1 MAKKEAHRN
10 EDSRDIVTD
19 SFPALSQYSN
29 KDLQKAAEVINS
41 IANVITSVQ
50 KIKEKPA
57 ELSVPIDIFAHKI
70 SPAEAVVKYLK
81 ENLNKTLHD
90 ISLLLNRDERGIW
103 SSYRRATKKLSSK
116 FSSFPSGLH
125 IPVSLFSDRTC
136 SILEHVVLYL
146 KDEKQLKGSQ
156 IARLLNKKSSTVWTV
171 YNRAVLK
178 MKKKG
183 GKS

>member
-1 MAKKEAHRN
+1 LTKKEAYRG
-10 EDSRDIVTD
+10 EDSSDANNLDI
-19 SFPALSQYSN
+19 SQFSTE
-29 KDLQKAAEVINS
+29 DLQKV
-41 IANVITSVQ
+41 VQ
-50 KIKEKPA
+50 VLNAIIRQKEKP
-57 ELSVPIDIFAHKI
+57 SGITIPIDVFAHKI

-90 ISLLLNRDERGIW
+90 ISVLLNRDERGIW
-103 SSYRRATKKLSSK
+103 STYRRATKKLSSK
-116 FSSFPSGLH
+116 FSSFPSGLQ

-156 IARLLNKKSSTVWTV
+156 IAKLLNKKSSTVWTV
-171 YNRAVLK
+171 YNRAVQK

-183 GKS
+183 GKSKR